1 MNQLNINRG
10 KRPLKIAMVI
20 DSWDYPFNGTVVST
34 QRFVTALAD
43 EFDFRILATLKP
55 DSNNDDRFVHFTR
68 LRLPGANDLMESM
81 NTPLAIPNKKKIL
94 EALAGCDLLHIQ
106 YPFFLAS
113 ATIDCARKLNIPI
126 ICSFHVQPENL
137 LRNISL
143 EHNWSI
149 KWLYHLFLR
158 KFYNQADLV
167 ITPSDFAAKL
177 LLQYGLEKPVITISN
192 GIPDHFFD
200 IQRNEKHMD
209 QFHILSV
216 GRLAAEKKQ
225 HLIIEAIQRSK
236 FKKSISL
243 TLAGTGPQQKKLERL
258 AARLG
263 VNASIGKVS
272 QQQLESLY
280 ASTDLFVHASEVELE
295 GMAVMEAMASACCV
309 IVSDARSSALRESID
324 DKNTH
329 FRSGD
334 AVDLAKKIDFWLP
347 RSTQR
352 STQGKVNREK
362 VSEKAHF
369 NSAMRLAAIY
379 RKTYADANPQITLTH
394 G

>member
-1 MNQLNINRG
+1 
-10 KRPLKIAMVI
+10 
-20 DSWDYPFNGTVVST
+20 
-34 QRFVTALAD
+34 
-43 EFDFRILATLKP
+43 
-55 DSNNDDRFVHFTR
+55 
-68 LRLPGANDLMESM
+68 
-81 NTPLAIPNKKKIL
+81 
-94 EALAGCDLLHIQ
+94 
-106 YPFFLAS
+106 
-113 ATIDCARKLNIPI
+113 
-126 ICSFHVQPENL
+126 VQPENL
-137 LRNISL
+137 LRNIWL

-158 KFYNQADLV
+158 KLYNQADLV

-200 IQRNEKHMD
+200 IQRNDKHLD

-236 FKKSISL
+236 FKKNISL

-295 GMAVMEAMASACCV
+295 GMAVMEAMASACFV

-352 STQGKVNREK
+352 STQGKANREK

-379 RKTYADANPQITLTH
+379 RQTYADANPQITLTH